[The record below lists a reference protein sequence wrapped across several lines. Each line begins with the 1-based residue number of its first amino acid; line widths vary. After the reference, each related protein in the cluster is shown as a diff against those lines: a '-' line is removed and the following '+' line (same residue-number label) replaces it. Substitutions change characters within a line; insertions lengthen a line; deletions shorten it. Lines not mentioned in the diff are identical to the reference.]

1 MIIGCIIETSVGVL
15 LIVLGSLVWFKRKV
29 SLLHTYHYKNV
40 KEEDLPAYCRMVGI
54 GLILIG
60 LGIGVTG
67 VLNLFYL
74 SLWWIPVLVGFVS
87 GLTVFIIAQK
97 KYNGSIMG

>member
-1 MIIGCIIETSVGVL
+1 MIIGCIIETAVGVL

-74 SLWWIPVLVGFVS
+74 SLWWIPVLVGFVT
-87 GLTVFIIAQK
+87 GLTIFIIAQK
-97 KYNGSIMG
+97 KYNGSIM

>member
-60 LGIGVTG
+60 LGIGATG

>member
-60 LGIGVTG
+60 LGIGATG

-74 SLWWIPVLVGFVS
+74 SLWWIPVLVGFVA